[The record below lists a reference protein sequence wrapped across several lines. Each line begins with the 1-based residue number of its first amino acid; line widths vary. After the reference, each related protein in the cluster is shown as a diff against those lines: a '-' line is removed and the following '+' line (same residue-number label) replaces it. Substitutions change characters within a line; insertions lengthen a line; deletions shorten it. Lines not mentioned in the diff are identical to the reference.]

1 MFQGE
6 FTKTLIII
14 NVLILIVLRENV
26 LSALKKLG
34 FCFEVLCLH
43 NIFTR
48 RCKMAT
54 NLSVKEND

>member
-34 FCFEVLCLH
+34 FCFEVLWL
-43 NIFTR
+43 
-48 RCKMAT
+48 A
-54 NLSVKEND
+54 